1 MAKET
6 IPLLYQII
14 LKKFWSDSI
23 MGQLLISNA
32 RYICS
37 WYFRLGKENWNHIY
51 EDLKAR
57 GYIESH
63 GRKGGI
69 KILIQMKDLC

>member
-1 MAKET
+1 MQKKT
-6 IPLLYQII
+6 IPLLYKII

-23 MGQLLISNA
+23 MGDIKFSNA
-32 RYICS
+32 RRICS
-37 WYFRLGKENWNHIY
+37 WYFRLGKENWNNLY
-51 EDLKAR
+51 FDLKDR

-69 KILIQMKDLC
+69 RIIVSLNELC